1 MNNDELPITKL
12 ENVLKNN
19 MDRETTQNTSY
30 ESPS

>member
-19 MDRETTQNTSY
+19 MDRETTQNASY
-30 ESPS
+30 ESPN

>member
-30 ESPS
+30 ESPN